1 MSVPPA
7 SAFAAV
13 LTPTVLSSLDQH
25 LRDAIIALQGELEG
39 ERERARKFENQ
50 VAVLSSNDPSGLYN
64 KYIDMETTSELLKQA
79 VQKAI
84 EEREE
89 LERQNQDLQAEFN
102 AAQANLAAKE
112 ETLRFLT
119 AGNDAAAQLASA
131 NSEIAALKLEIADLG
146 LKLDSF
152 SKEAERLRGECEDLR
167 GENENLK
174 NALHRVDETMTNIR
188 SHQDSTAPGSTH
200 GSAYD
205 GNEFYR
211 PPTARDT
218 KSDDTDTPD
227 YQKLYLQ
234 QNDQISHLQA
244 ELDKLRYLT
253 NNEDQY
259 SSNIASLNYQV
270 HKLFED
276 NKKSQA
282 RINELTTQKEASD
295 AIVRNLEKELVHLRS
310 GSTSTSGSTD
320 PAELTNL
327 RNKLTAAEIELRARK
342 HEIDT
347 VRNEKTAMGAGY
359 YTLQSEIEQYKKLEH
374 DLKVE
379 VDMLRQQ
386 LVEARG
392 QTPHT
397 DALQAELTNLRQT
410 SSRLEREL
418 LALRKALGSTGIT
431 GVEIQ
436 LKRKDVEISRLTERV
451 DMLLKTS
458 PESGDTVENLSRRL
472 ANAQE
477 DLKTKEQLL
486 SNYENHL
493 TSMNGMTPD
502 KIEELTSQVTALTVQ
517 NREYADMLSQQ
528 GRGQEVEIIEG
539 KNAQIRELEEAIKSY
554 KSIIDNLVTANVA
567 SNKEVSQMSEA
578 LVLHEQTVASLAES
592 LQTGMALG
600 IVNAPSDQ
608 HTPAVVRGAGLPPMV
623 PNEYRISDDVK
634 RSSDSNVLRDALQA
648 SEKTIAELYNENMSK
663 THEIEQLHDALKSHE
678 HALVSIREANLAKD
692 QEIDQLN
699 DALAHQEKTV
709 GSLVATLSPRL
720 GNSAL
725 RDRDGL
731 VQMGSP
737 VYDYS
742 DMPPSEAELEMLREA
757 VKHAEDTIAAMR
769 EANAAKDKEIEE
781 LGQALALQEQTV
793 TSLCQTLSPSFT
805 VGTGNIIS
813 EDDGPLDNRI
823 KVSPDTLEKLRD
835 LERENEKLKHDMQ
848 LYQNLEKYLPGGR
861 VYEENAEKGGSNAN
875 MAYLL
880 ADKDVELENLNTEL
894 KDQQEEVKRLK
905 EAMFSREEVIAKVSY
920 IDANKSKEI
929 EDLHEAM
936 RRQEEFVQNLCAS
949 LSPELTSGMGLQPRS
964 GDASDT
970 TEDTKPKYNM
980 EELIAALQKK
990 ISELVNAERV
1000 AEKDAEIERLKKQ
1013 LAYQENPILERTAVN
1028 ELMEKETHI
1037 KKLQD
1042 VIERQDKVID
1052 ELKNTV
1058 IHRENEINDMSSAKA
1073 KIEQVLD
1080 LQEKSDK
1087 ASRTKL
1093 TTLSEALAKQENLV
1107 ERLLNCLSPQQRDK
1121 FLREEEETKKLKAAR
1136 EEELANTIRDLQ
1148 EQLDRA
1154 KNEGGSTKEA
1164 KALLEKA
1171 TSKMEQWFKDRPRD
1185 APNAL
1190 DMFS

>member
-1 MSVPPA
+1 MSAPPD
-7 SAFAAV
+7 SAFATI
-13 LTPTVLSSLDQH
+13 LTPTALGSINQEV
-25 LRDAIIALQGELEG
+25 RDAIMALQSELES

-84 EEREE
+84 EEREA
-89 LERQNQDLQAEFN
+89 LEKQYQSLRADFSSLQAD
-102 AAQANLAAKE
+102 LAAKE

-119 AGNDAAAQLASA
+119 DGNDAAKQLSMA
-131 NSEIAALKLEIADLG
+131 NSEIAALKLEISDLDG
-146 LKLDSF
+146 NLKRLTND
-152 SKEAERLRGECEDLR
+152 AERLRGECEDLR

-211 PPTARDT
+211 PPTGRDT
-218 KSDDTDTPD
+218 KSDDTDAPD

-234 QNDQISHLQA
+234 QSDQISSLQA
-244 ELDKLRYLT
+244 ELEKLRYLA
-253 NNEDQY
+253 NPDDQY

-276 NKKSQA
+276 NKKSQV
-282 RINELTTQKEASD
+282 RISELTAQKEASD
-295 AIVRNLEKELVHLRS
+295 AIIHSLEQELVHLRS
-310 GSTSTSGSTD
+310 GSAAGSAD
-320 PAELTNL
+320 QAELSNL
-327 RNKLTAAEIELRARK
+327 RNKLTAAEIELRSKKQEVETARS
-342 HEIDT
+342 
-347 VRNEKTAMGAGY
+347 EKNAMGADY
-359 YTLQSEIEQYKKLEH
+359 YALQAEIEQYKKLEH
-374 DLKVE
+374 DLS
-379 VDMLRQQ
+379 VDVTLLRQQ
-386 LVEARG
+386 LAEARG
-392 QTPHT
+392 QAPET
-397 DALQAELTNLRQT
+397 DALQAELGNLRQL
-410 SSRLEREL
+410 SNRLEQEL

-436 LKRKDVEISRLTERV
+436 LKRKDIEIAHLNERV
-451 DMLLKTS
+451 ELLLNTS
-458 PESGDTVENLSRRL
+458 PEAGDTVDNLSRRL
-472 ANAQE
+472 MNVQE

-493 TSMNGMTPD
+493 TAMNGVTPD
-502 KIEELTSQVTALTVQ
+502 KIEELTSQINTLTAQ
-517 NREYADMLSQQ
+517 NNEFAHMLSQQ

-539 KNAQIRELEEAIKSY
+539 KNARIKELEDAIKSY

-592 LQTGMALG
+592 LQTGMALRL
-600 IVNAPSDQ
+600 VNAPSDQ
-608 HTPAVVRGAGLPPMV
+608 QAPATIGSDALPLVVPD
-623 PNEYRISDDVK
+623 EYKIPDEVK
-634 RSSDSNVLRDALQA
+634 QSSDPKVLRDVLQA
-648 SEKTIAELYNENMSK
+648 TEQIIAKLYDENVSK
-663 THEIEQLHDALKSHE
+663 THDIEQLHDALKSHE

-720 GNSAL
+720 GNSAI

-731 VQMGSP
+731 IQMGSP

-805 VGTGNIIS
+805 VGPGAVSS
-813 EDDGPLDNRI
+813 EDEGPLDNRI
-823 KVSPDTLEKLRD
+823 KVPPETLEKLRD
-835 LERENEKLKHDMQ
+835 LEHENEKLKHDMQ
-848 LYQNLEKYLPGGR
+848 LLQNLEKYLPGGH
-861 VYEENAEKGGSNAN
+861 VYEENVEKGDAGAN

-880 ADKDVELENLNTEL
+880 AHKDVELENLNTEL
-894 KDQQEEVKRLK
+894 KDQQDEIKRLK

-936 RRQEEFVQNLCAS
+936 RKQEEIVQNLCAS
-949 LSPELTSGMGLQPRS
+949 LSPDLTAAMAMQPRS
-964 GDASDT
+964 GDAPDA
-970 TEDTKPKYNM
+970 DDARPKYNM
-980 EELIAALQKK
+980 EELIAELQKK
-990 ISELVNAERV
+990 ISELVGAERV
-1000 AEKDAEIERLKKQ
+1000 AEKDAEIDRLKKQ
-1013 LAYQENPILERTAVN
+1013 LAYQENPILERTAIN

-1058 IHRENEINDMSSAKA
+1058 IHRENEINNMSSAKA
-1073 KIEQVLD
+1073 KIEHVLD
-1080 LQEKSDK
+1080 LQEKSGE
-1087 ASRTKL
+1087 ASRAKL
-1093 TTLSEALAKQENLV
+1093 TNLSEALAKQENLV
-1107 ERLLNCLSPQQRDK
+1107 DRLLNCLSPSQRET
-1121 FLREEEETKKLKAAR
+1121 FLKEEEERKKLKAAR

-1164 KALLEKA
+1164 SALLTKA
-1171 TSKMEQWFKDRPRD
+1171 SGKMIQWFKERPKD
-1185 APNAL
+1185 MPNAL
-1190 DMFS
+1190 DIFS

>member
-1 MSVPPA
+1 MSASPD
-7 SAFAAV
+7 SAFATMI
-13 LTPTVLSSLDQH
+13 TPTALNSLDQGV
-25 LRDAIIALQGELEG
+25 RNAIMALQSELES

-84 EEREE
+84 EEREA
-89 LERQNQDLQAEFN
+89 LEKQYQNLRADFSSLQAD
-102 AAQANLAAKE
+102 LAAKE

-119 AGNDAAAQLASA
+119 EGNDAAKQLSMA
-131 NSEIAALKLEIADLG
+131 NSEIAALKLEISDLDAS
-146 LKLDSF
+146 LKRLTDD
-152 SKEAERLRGECEDLR
+152 AERLRGECEDLR

-205 GNEFYR
+205 GNEFYK
-211 PPTARDT
+211 PPTAKDT
-218 KSDDTDTPD
+218 KSDDTDAPD

-234 QNDQISHLQA
+234 QSDQISSLQA
-244 ELDKLRYLT
+244 ELDKLRYLA
-253 NNEDQY
+253 NPDDQY
-259 SSNIASLNYQV
+259 SGNIASLNYQV

-282 RINELTTQKEASD
+282 RINELTAQKEAND
-295 AIVRNLEKELVHLRS
+295 AIIHGLEQELVHLRS
-310 GSTSTSGSTD
+310 GSATAGSTD
-320 PAELTNL
+320 QAELSNL
-327 RNKLTAAEIELRARK
+327 RNKLTATEIELRSK
-342 HEIDT
+342 KQEIEA
-347 VRNEKTAMGAGY
+347 VRSETTAMGADY
-359 YTLQSEIEQYKKLEH
+359 YALQAEIEKYKKLEH
-374 DLKVE
+374 DLS
-379 VDMLRQQ
+379 VDVTLLRQQ
-386 LVEARG
+386 LAEVRG
-392 QTPHT
+392 QAPET
-397 DALQAELTNLRQT
+397 DALQVELSNLRQL
-410 SSRLEREL
+410 SNRLEQEL

-436 LKRKDVEISRLTERV
+436 LKRKDIEIARLNERV
-451 DMLLKTS
+451 ELLLNTS
-458 PESGDTVENLSRRL
+458 PESGDTVDNLSRRL
-472 ANAQE
+472 MNVQE

-493 TSMNGMTPD
+493 TAMNGVTPD
-502 KIEELTSQVTALTVQ
+502 KVEELTSQVATLTAQ
-517 NREYADMLSQQ
+517 NSEFAHMLNQQ

-539 KNAQIRELEEAIKSY
+539 KNARIKELEDAIKSY

-578 LVLHEQTVASLAES
+578 LILHEQTVASLAES
-592 LQTGMALG
+592 LQTGMGLRL
-600 IVNAPSDQ
+600 VNAPSDQ
-608 HTPAVVRGAGLPPMV
+608 QAPATVGGDALLLTV
-623 PNEYRISDDVK
+623 PDEYKIPDEVK
-634 RSSDSNVLRDALQA
+634 QSSDPRVLRDALQA
-648 SEKTIAELYNENMSK
+648 TEQTIAKLYDENVSK

-720 GNSAL
+720 GTSAI

-731 VQMGSP
+731 IQMGSP

-805 VGTGNIIS
+805 VGPGAASS
-813 EDDGPLDNRI
+813 EDEGPLDNRI
-823 KVSPDTLEKLRD
+823 KVPPETLEKLRE
-835 LERENEKLKHDMQ
+835 LEHENEKLKHDMQ
-848 LYQNLEKYLPGGR
+848 LLQNLEKYLPGGH
-861 VYEENAEKGGSNAN
+861 VYEENVEKGDAGAN

-880 ADKDVELENLNTEL
+880 AHKDVELENLNTEL
-894 KDQQEEVKRLK
+894 KDQQDEIKRLK

-936 RRQEEFVQNLCAS
+936 RKQEEIVQNLCAS
-949 LSPELTSGMGLQPRS
+949 LSPDLTAAMAIQPRS
-964 GDASDT
+964 GDDPDADDT
-970 TEDTKPKYNM
+970 RPRYNM
-980 EELIAALQKK
+980 EELIAELQKK
-990 ISELVNAERV
+990 ISELVDAERV
-1000 AEKDAEIERLKKQ
+1000 AEKDAEIDRLKRQ
-1013 LAYQENPILERTAVN
+1013 LAYQENPILERTAIN

-1058 IHRENEINDMSSAKA
+1058 IHRENEINNMSSAKA
-1073 KIEQVLD
+1073 KIEHVLD
-1080 LQEKSDK
+1080 LQEKSGE

-1093 TTLSEALAKQENLV
+1093 TNLSEALAKQENLV

-1121 FLREEEETKKLKAAR
+1121 FLKEEEETKKLKAAR
-1136 EEELANTIRDLQ
+1136 EEELASTIRDLQ

-1164 KALLEKA
+1164 SALLTKA
-1171 TSKMEQWFKDRPRD
+1171 SGKMIQWFKERPKD
-1185 APNAL
+1185 MPNAL
-1190 DMFS
+1190 DIFS

>member
-1 MSVPPA
+1 MSAPPD
-7 SAFAAV
+7 SVFSAV
-13 LTPTVLSSLDQH
+13 LTPTVLDSLT
-25 LRDAIIALQGELEG
+25 LEVRNAIVALQSELEG
-39 ERERARKFENQ
+39 VRERARKFENQ

-64 KYIDMETTSELLKQA
+64 RYIDMETTSELLKQA

-84 EEREE
+84 EEREMFE
-89 LERQNQDLQAEFN
+89 KQYQDLRADFSSLQAD
-102 AAQANLAAKE
+102 LAAKE
-112 ETLRFLT
+112 ETLQFLT
-119 AGNDAAAQLASA
+119 GGNDAAKQLSVA
-131 NSEIAALKLEIADLG
+131 NSEIAALKLEISDLG
-146 LKLDSF
+146 INLKRFTED
-152 SKEAERLRGECEDLR
+152 AEKLRGECEDLR

-205 GNEFYR
+205 GAEFHK
-211 PPTARDT
+211 PPTGKDA

-234 QNDQISHLQA
+234 QSDQISSLQA
-244 ELDKLRYLT
+244 ELDKLRYLA
-253 NNEDQY
+253 NPDDQY

-276 NKKSQA
+276 SKKSQA
-282 RINELTTQKEASD
+282 RINELTAQKEAGDS
-295 AIVRNLEKELVHLRS
+295 IVRSLEQELVHLRS
-310 GSTSTSGSTD
+310 GSTVAGSVDQT
-320 PAELTNL
+320 ELSNL
-327 RNKLTAAEIELRARK
+327 RNKLTATEIELRSKKQEMETIRS
-342 HEIDT
+342 E
-347 VRNEKTAMGAGY
+347 RNAMGADY
-359 YTLQSEIEQYKKLEH
+359 YALQAEIEKYKKLEH
-374 DLKVE
+374 DLNMDVTL
-379 VDMLRQQ
+379 LRQQ
-386 LVEARG
+386 LAEAHG
-392 QTPHT
+392 QAPQM
-397 DALQAELTNLRQT
+397 DALQVELSNLRQS
-410 SSRLEREL
+410 SSRLEQEL

-431 GVEIQ
+431 GVELQ
-436 LKRKDVEISRLTERV
+436 LKRKDIEITRLNERV
-451 DMLLKTS
+451 ELLLKTS
-458 PESGDTVENLSRRL
+458 PETGDTVENLSRRL
-472 ANAQE
+472 VNAQE

-493 TSMNGMTPD
+493 TAMNGMTPD
-502 KIEELTSQVTALTVQ
+502 KIEELTSQVNTLTVQ
-517 NREYADMLSQQ
+517 NSEFAHLLSQQ

-539 KNAQIRELEEAIKSY
+539 KNAQIKELEDAIKSY

-600 IVNAPSDQ
+600 LVNAPSDQ
-608 HTPAVVRGAGLPPMV
+608 HVPTTAENDALPSVVPD
-623 PNEYRISDDVK
+623 EYKIPDEIK
-634 RSSDSNVLRDALQA
+634 QSSDPKVLRDALQA
-648 SEKTIAELYNENMSK
+648 TEQTIAKLYDENLSK

-720 GNSAL
+720 GNSTV

-793 TSLCQTLSPSFT
+793 TSLCQTLSPSFAIGHG
-805 VGTGNIIS
+805 VVAS
-813 EDDGPLDNRI
+813 EDEGPLDNRV
-823 KVSPDTLEKLRD
+823 KVPPETLEKLRD
-835 LERENEKLKHDMQ
+835 LECENEKLKHDMQ
-848 LYQNLEKYLPGGR
+848 LLQNLEKYLPGGH
-861 VYEENAEKGGSNAN
+861 VYEENVEKGDPAAN

-880 ADKDVELENLNTEL
+880 ANKDVELENLNTEL
-894 KDQQEEVKRLK
+894 KDQQDEIKRLK

-920 IDANKSKEI
+920 IDASKSKEI

-936 RRQEEFVQNLCAS
+936 RKQEEIVQNLCAS
-949 LSPELTSGMGLQPRS
+949 LSPDLTAAVAMQPRS
-964 GDASDT
+964 GDALDP
-970 TEDTKPKYNM
+970 EDTRPRYNM
-980 EELIAALQKK
+980 EELIAELQKK
-990 ISELVNAERV
+990 ISDLVNAERV
-1000 AEKDAEIERLKKQ
+1000 AEKDAEIDRLKKQ
-1013 LAYQENPILERTAVN
+1013 LAYQENPILERTAIN

-1058 IHRENEINDMSSAKA
+1058 IHRENEINDMSNAKA
-1073 KIEQVLD
+1073 KIEHVLD
-1080 LQEKSDK
+1080 LQEKSGE

-1093 TTLSEALAKQENLV
+1093 TNLSEALAKQENLV

-1121 FLREEEETKKLKAAR
+1121 FIREEEETKRLKAAR

-1154 KNEGGSTKEA
+1154 RDEGGSTKEA
-1164 KALLEKA
+1164 SALLTKA
-1171 TSKMEQWFKDRPRD
+1171 SGKMLQWFKDRPKD

-1190 DMFS
+1190 DIFS